1 MKDIFNP
8 DNYTEEAMPLS
19 SALCNAINDMGNL
32 DHNSAAVNACIEK
45 YKEINDKFYST
56 LTEEQSKLLINIQLG
71 EMEETGIV
79 AGEYFNRGLRFG
91 LLLAKELLGSIN
103 NE

>member
-56 LTEEQSKLLINIQLG
+56 LTEEQIKLLIDIQWG

-79 AGEYFNRGLRFG
+79 AGEYFNRGFRFG
-91 LLLAKELLGSIN
+91 MLLMKELFG
-103 NE
+103 

>member
-19 SALCNAINDMGNL
+19 SALCNVINDMGNL

-56 LTEEQSKLLINIQLG
+56 LTEEQSKLLIDIQWG
-71 EMEETGIV
+71 EMEELGIV

-91 LLLAKELLGSIN
+91 MLLMKELFG
-103 NE
+103 